1 MSSWFRNKYPH
12 IALGALAS
20 SAVVDAVYDFYE
32 FDEQVYNSLMKSG
45 NECVEKLLKLIDYID
60 KNFDKGNNTLIKN
73 LFEYEGMIN
82 MPDFDFH
89 FFIADV
95 IVETVQYGDR
105 TEFCKKLK
113 TEIGSTNDEILKWFS
128 DWAPAH

>member
-20 SAVVDAVYDFYE
+20 SAVVDAVYDFYQ
-32 FDEQVYNSLMKSG
+32 FDEQVYNSLLKSG
-45 NECVEKLLKLIDYID
+45 QPCVDKLLKLIGYID
-60 KNFDKGNNTLIKN
+60 TNFKKGNNTLIKN
-73 LFEYEGMIN
+73 LFAYDNMIN

-95 IVETVQYGDR
+95 IVETV
-105 TEFCKKLK
+105 
-113 TEIGSTNDEILKWFS
+113 
-128 DWAPAH
+128 

>member
-1 MSSWFRNKYPH
+1 M
-12 IALGALAS
+12 
-20 SAVVDAVYDFYE
+20 
-32 FDEQVYNSLMKSG
+32 
-45 NECVEKLLKLIDYID
+45 IDYID

-73 LFEYEGMIN
+73 LFEYENMIN

-105 TEFCKKLK
+105 TGFCNSLMN
-113 TEIGSTNDEILKWFS
+113 EIGDSNDEILKWFS
-128 DWAPAH
+128 KWAPDHRADPSFYDSNVLKETKIVFSRNMR